1 MRLMSQKIIAQI
13 SSTIILTNAKR
24 LTILFRLANL
34 TAILTGHKQR
44 SVQDIT
50 KRFILT
56 SLTIIT
62 KLLQKCYLHPQK

>member
-1 MRLMSQKIIAQI
+1 MSEKIIAQI
-13 SSTIILTNAKR
+13 SSTIILTNVNR

-44 SVQDIT
+44 RVQDIT

-62 KLLQKCYLHPQK
+62 KLLQKCHLHPQK